1 MARAR
6 GPGWVPRPSG
16 CSSRRCTNS
25 GVPYPVPEAP
35 HSPGSRAGPGAA
47 APCGHALFTSASALA
62 LPLVAVSACA
72 LRTSRSDSAKNNKSL
87 PPAARR
93 RLPSTDTA
101 SGIARRSAS
110 PPRPR
115 DGHAPS
121 DHAPV
126 AHASSLT
133 KTTPSLAARRH
144 HAPDGHAPRCPSP
157 WVLLHASTCSCL
169 IAELLALSIPNTPG
183 AGSVLLSQGRGCQA
197 SVTHTGYGPHVSLN
211 FQPGHYVS
219 MSPTV
224 VYATHCDPEAA
235 GASPGLGRENRG
247 QLASDHVLDLTPS
260 PRQGGEVA
268 QLHHI
273 ISKADAPY
281 KGERDMY
288 VASSSDPYHDLLI
301 YI

>member
-25 GVPYPVPEAP
+25 GFPYPVPEAP

-133 KTTPSLAARRH
+133 KTTPSLAARRTTPLMATPLA
-144 HAPDGHAPRCPSP
+144 APVPGSSYMLPRAVVSLLSSWPCPSP
-157 WVLLHASTCSCL
+157 TH
-169 IAELLALSIPNTPG
+169 P
-183 AGSVLLSQGRGCQA
+183 GRGLC
-197 SVTHTGYGPHVSLN
+197 SFPKV
-211 FQPGHYVS
+211 
-219 MSPTV
+219 
-224 VYATHCDPEAA
+224 
-235 GASPGLGRENRG
+235 
-247 QLASDHVLDLTPS
+247 
-260 PRQGGEVA
+260 GGVRRA
-268 QLHHI
+268 
-273 ISKADAPY
+273 
-281 KGERDMY
+281 
-288 VASSSDPYHDLLI
+288 
-301 YI
+301 